1 LKKRRLLIGSNN
13 NNLKTV
19 STNLKSGDK
28 TERRSSKCTGQV
40 PSGRPLAG
48 GGSQLISDHT
58 EVEVEVNIESQ
69 DHIYIVGKKKT
80 GGPIPASDVIRS
92 SYKPNITR
100 EIIRSLIQI
109 RDENPEEK
117 LFLLG
122 PKYDDREGG
131 DIQFGVS
138 ETSHKRESA
147 IDNALRGVEEELQ
160 IKLSPSLLECSLVLE
175 YKKNRLSHSHWVA
188 KISSDSDYT
197 CPKKEDIKP
206 NPSKDNKAQ
215 KASVYLYGT
224 KEELLKILKNFIPF
238 TYVAD
243 KTKRIHD
250 PISDLAMIPFDDLES
265 FL

>member
-1 LKKRRLLIGSNN
+1 
-13 NNLKTV
+13 
-19 STNLKSGDK
+19 
-28 TERRSSKCTGQV
+28 
-40 PSGRPLAG
+40 
-48 GGSQLISDHT
+48 
-58 EVEVEVNIESQ
+58 
-69 DHIYIVGKKKT
+69 
-80 GGPIPASDVIRS
+80 
-92 SYKPNITR
+92 
-100 EIIRSLIQI
+100 
-109 RDENPEEK
+109 

-160 IKLSPSLLECSLVLE
+160 IKLSPSLLECSLVRE
-175 YKKNRLSHSHWVA
+175 YNDCRISHSHWVA
-188 KISSDSDYT
+188 KISSDDYT
-197 CPKKEDIKP
+197 CPQKRDIKP
-206 NPSKDNKAQ
+206 KPHLDNKAQ